1 MRLWVNTAAT
11 VIDPQRT
18 RVTTLDWAGVADELG
33 YDRLILATGAVPQ
46 RPPIKNLDSLGPAQG
61 VHVLHTMAVTFAVLA
76 TLHRRQARTAA
87 IVGAGYI
94 GLEMAEALRTR
105 GLTVTVLEQL
115 PQVLSTVDPELG
127 DRVAAELRRHGVTV
141 RTDTRSKPSRP
152 RTTTWLCSA
161 TSSNCGR
168 GWSWS

>member
-61 VHVLHTMAVTFAVLA
+61 VHVLPTMAVTFAVLA